1 MTGTDTGFH
10 DKANGAF
17 FPLVH
22 GMELRRVQRRFL
34 ASLLRQPGVVPTVL
48 TTGIGPDDFP
58 EEWRHAFI
66 MAMKQP
72 GRAKQIVADPNGDP
86 TIRHLYT
93 HQIVL
98 FGHGRAR
105 QMAEQIVASIRRRD
119 AAPCPGDDYP
129 SGTNNLTD
137 GDAEPE
143 QQPKELGANTEHS
156 ANGHDGI
163 RADDDEQNK
172 DVGSNDTRCSH
183 DTNDPPESATKGGN
197 ESWRKDAE
205 QVLPEEPA
213 PDRLIDPDLI
223 QMNKK
228 YAVVRIGGKTRVV
241 WFEEAAAYPGCK
253 VPVFSTI
260 SDFCAFHAKRKKFV
274 IGKDGRE
281 RKIGIGKWW
290 INHDRRRQFSG
301 LVYAPSVIAK
311 TTNGKLNLWNGF
323 GCKPRTGK
331 CDRYLAH
338 LRDNICCG
346 NEEHAD
352 YLLNW
357 MAYAVQH
364 PDRQGEVAVV
374 MRGKEGTGK
383 GVAAKQ
389 FGQLLGSHFRHIV
402 HAKHL
407 TGHFNAHLQQCSV
420 LFADEA
426 FFAGDRSHESILKA
440 LITEETL
447 LIEPKGI
454 DPFAARNCVHLIMS
468 SNSDWVIPAGA
479 DARRYFVLNVADSH
493 MQDHLYFAAI
503 AHEMDNGGREALLH
517 YLLSRDLMGFNI
529 RLVPQTKA
537 LAEQKTHSRRG
548 VDRLIELICHE
559 GVIPFAHETYS
570 DIAITSGEERGEGF
584 YYAAR
589 SLVPDFRYVSS
600 IVISQALKEHWECVP
615 WKAGNRRG
623 IKFPPL
629 GRLRELFDK
638 RHGEQKWPVLAGE
651 TDEWSPRSSYD
662 NSRDMCS

>member
-1 MTGTDTGFH
+1 MTGMDGRLH

-17 FPLVH
+17 FPIVH
-22 GMELRRVQRRFL
+22 GMELLRVQQRLL
-34 ASLLRQPGVVPTVL
+34 ASLLRQPGLVPTVL
-48 TTGIGPDDFP
+48 TTGIGPENFP
-58 EEWRHAFI
+58 EELRHAFI
-66 MAMKQP
+66 VATRDP
-72 GRAKQIVADPNGDP
+72 GRARQIVADPTGDP

-98 FGHGRAR
+98 LGHGQAR
-105 QMAEQIVASIRRRD
+105 QMAEQIIASNRRRE
-119 AAPCPGDDYP
+119 AARRAGDHRP
-129 SGTNNLTD
+129 SGTGNLTD

-143 QQPKELGANTEHS
+143 QQPSDVGANTEHA
-156 ANGHDGI
+156 ANGHGGI
-163 RADDDEQNK
+163 RGDDDGQSEH
-172 DVGSNDTRCSH
+172 VGSYANHYSRHT
-183 DTNDPPESATKGGN
+183 G
-197 ESWRKDAE
+197 DASDSTSKRAE
-205 QVLPEEPA
+205 EGQRQKNAEPA
-213 PDRLIDPDLI
+213 SPDEPIQDHLIDPDLI
-223 QMNKK
+223 EMNQK

-241 WFEEAAAYPGCK
+241 WFEESAAYPGCR

-260 SDFCAFHAKRKKFV
+260 SDFCAFHAKRRKVV
-274 IGKDGRE
+274 IGKDGKE

-290 INHDRRRQFSG
+290 INHEQRRQFSG
-301 LVYAPSVIAK
+301 LVYAPSVTANI
-311 TTNGKLNLWNGF
+311 TNGKLNLWKGF
-323 GCKPRTGK
+323 GCEPRAGK
-331 CDRYLAH
+331 CERYLTH

-346 NEEHAD
+346 NAEHSD
-352 YLLNW
+352 YLINW

-364 PDRQGEVAVV
+364 PGRQGEVAVV

-454 DPFAARNCVHLIMS
+454 DPFPARNCVHLIMS
-468 SNSDWVIPAGA
+468 SNNDWVIPAGA
-479 DARRYFVLNVADSH
+479 DARRYFVLNVGDAH
-493 MQDHLYFAAI
+493 MQDLEYFAAI
-503 AHEMDNGGREALLH
+503 AQEMDNGGREALLH
-517 YLLSRDLMGFNI
+517 YLLSRDLEGIDI
-529 RLVPQTKA
+529 RLVPHTKA

-548 VDRLIELICHE
+548 VDRLIEIICHE
-559 GVIPFAHETYS
+559 GAIPFVHDVYS

-589 SLVPDFRYVSS
+589 SLVPDFKYVSS
-600 IVISQALKEHWECVP
+600 IVISQALKEDWECVA
-615 WKAGNRRG
+615 WKAGNKRG

-629 GRLRELFDK
+629 GLLRELFDK
-638 RHGEQKWPVLAGE
+638 RHGKQEWPDLAGE
-651 TDEWSPRSSYD
+651 TVEWSPRSSL
-662 NSRDMCS
+662 

>member
-10 DKANGAF
+10 HKANGAF

-22 GMELRRVQRRFL
+22 GMELRHVQQRFL
-34 ASLLRQPGVVPTVL
+34 ASLLRQPGLVPTVQI
-48 TTGIGPDDFP
+48 TGIVPEDFP

-66 MAMKQP
+66 VATKEL
-72 GRAKQIVADPNGDP
+72 GRVKQIVADQKGDP

-98 FGHGRAR
+98 LGHGQAR
-105 QMAEQIVASIRRRD
+105 QMAEQIVASIRWRD
-119 AAPCPGDDYP
+119 AARRAGHHLPG
-129 SGTNNLTD
+129 GTNNLTD
-137 GDAEPE
+137 GAAKPE
-143 QQPKELGANTEHS
+143 QQPTDVGGLG
-156 ANGHDGI
+156 GI
-163 RADDDEQNK
+163 RGDDDGQSEY
-172 DVGSNDTRCSH
+172 VGSNDDRGSH
-183 DTNDPPESATKGGN
+183 CANGPPESATKGVN

-205 QVLPEEPA
+205 QVSPEEPA
-213 PDRLIDPDLI
+213 PGHLIDSDLSE
-223 QMNKK
+223 MNQK

-274 IGKDGRE
+274 IGHDGRE

-290 INHDRRRQFSG
+290 INHEQRRQFSG

-311 TTNGKLNLWNGF
+311 ITNGKLNLWNGF

-338 LRDNICCG
+338 LRDDICRG

-389 FGQLLGSHFRHIV
+389 FGRLLGSHFRHIV

-407 TGHFNAHLQQCSV
+407 TGHFNAHLQQYSV

-454 DPFAARNCVHLIMS
+454 DPFPVRNCVHLMMS
-468 SNSDWVIPAGA
+468 SNNDWVIPAGA

-493 MQDHLYFAAI
+493 MQDHAYFAAI

-517 YLLSRDLMGFNI
+517 YLLSRDLAGFNI

-548 VDRLIELICHE
+548 VDRLIEVICHE
-559 GVIPFAHETYS
+559 GIIPFAHETYS

-584 YYAAR
+584 YYGAR
-589 SLVPDFRYVSS
+589 SLVPDFKYVSS
-600 IVISQALKEHWECVP
+600 IVISQALKENWECVP

-623 IKFPPL
+623 IKFPLL

-638 RHGEQKWPVLAGE
+638 RHGEQEWPVLAGE
-651 TDEWSPRSSYD
+651 TVEWSPRSD
-662 NSRDMCS
+662 NSRDICS